1 MRKNLTKAK
10 IQAGETTYGVFVNVS
25 NSSLVEIVGH
35 LGFDF
40 ALIDA
45 EHGPMGLE
53 SCEQMIRAADAV
65 NITPLVR
72 IAMNIQQNILRFL
85 DMGALGVQ
93 LPLLNN
99 KADVENVV
107 RSVKYRPEG
116 RRGLAGV
123 RANSWGLAGP
133 LGEYVQEAN
142 RETLVIVQIETLD
155 AVENLKEILTVPNID
170 VVFIGPNDLSQ
181 AMGYPGQMK
190 HPEVQGLIDRLVK
203 EIHAAGKAT
212 GTVAYD
218 AETLKLRKEQGFKF
232 IVYNIVAMIV
242 KSGREYL
249 QLAREQS

>member
-1 MRKNLTKAK
+1 
-10 IQAGETTYGVFVNVS
+10 
-25 NSSLVEIVGH
+25 
-35 LGFDF
+35 
-40 ALIDA
+40 
-45 EHGPMGLE
+45 MGLE

-93 LPLLNN
+93 LPLLNT

-190 HPEVQGLIDRLVK
+190 HPEVQKLIDRLVQ

-218 AETLKLRKEQGFKF
+218 ADTLKLRKEQGFKF
-232 IVYNIVAMIV
+232 IVYNVVAMIV

-249 QLAREQS
+249 QLARG